1 MIFLRLA
8 GGLGNQ
14 LFQIAASSLL
24 HLHTKANVIIVIDG
38 LRKYRVP
45 RDPDSLN
52 IIGSKEW
59 FSCGKSNQSY
69 CRKIFVEK
77 IRVGRWFPLIGVS
90 DRNYWKHFSQRRRKT
105 LFMDG
110 YFQDGWTLP
119 QFNTALG
126 MIKNEMATRNPIA
139 DLGSNE
145 VVIHVRGGDFLTA
158 PKFQVVDEKYYN
170 IAVKGAS
177 IRGFR
182 SFGIISDDGNYSKY
196 IANKVSKYQPHVKVR
211 CIEGDRSVF
220 EDFEILR
227 SARARIIGNST
238 FSWWA
243 GAFGD
248 RESITWSPTK
258 YTLDRPRDLFLE
270 NEIPIETK

>member
-1 MIFLRLA
+1 MILLRLA

-24 HLHTKANVIIVIDG
+24 HLKTKMNVILVVDG
-38 LRKYRVP
+38 LKKYRVP
-45 RDPDSLN
+45 RDPDSIN
-52 IIGSKEW
+52 IIGPKEW
-59 FSCGKSNQSY
+59 IFSAKLNQD
-69 CRKIFVEK
+69 CCTKVFVERMR
-77 IRVGRWFPLIGVS
+77 IGRWFPFIGIS
-90 DRNYWKHFSQRRRKT
+90 DRNYWKRLSLRSHKT
-105 LFMDG
+105 VVMDG

-119 QFNTALG
+119 KFNTALG
-126 MIKNEMATRNPIA
+126 MIKNENATETRIFNL
-139 DLGSNE
+139 DSNE
-145 VVIHVRGGDFLTA
+145 VVIHVRGGDFLTV

-170 IAVKGAS
+170 LAIKNAS

-182 SFGIISDDGNYSKY
+182 NFSIISDDANYAKY
-196 IANKVSKYQPHVKVR
+196 IADKVSKVQLHVKVR

-220 EDFEILR
+220 DDFDILR

-248 RESITWSPTK
+248 RDSITWSPTK

-270 NEIPIETK
+270 NEIPVENP